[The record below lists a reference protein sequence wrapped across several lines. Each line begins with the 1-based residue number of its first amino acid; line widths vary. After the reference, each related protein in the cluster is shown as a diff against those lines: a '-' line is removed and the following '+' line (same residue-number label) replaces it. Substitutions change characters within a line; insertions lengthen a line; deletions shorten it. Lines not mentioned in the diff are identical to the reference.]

1 MATNVLLSK
10 DPTIIASGIKNAI
23 QADLKDSKKKRAQQG
38 VDYYNYKHDILDNR
52 IFYIDDNNNLKEDKY
67 ATNIKIPN
75 AFLNE
80 LIDQK
85 VQYLLSNPVEI
96 ECDDDQLAK
105 YLEDYYNEDFQLFLN
120 DLLTNGSQKG
130 FEYVYPRT
138 TPDDVIVF
146 QVLDGLKIIPIYD
159 DLNVVQKVLRYY
171 SNDIVKDDKVKTIK
185 TAELYDDKQVMT
197 FEASEKDNYEYI
209 GSQPHILGTNGEE
222 IGGRSYDTIP
232 LYRYQN
238 NQQERTDLEP
248 IKALIDDYDLMNSY
262 LSNNL
267 QSFSDAI
274 YVVRGF
280 EGDSLDKLQMNLR
293 NKKVV
298 GVGDDGGIDVKVVNI
313 PVEGR
318 KTKMEIDSEN
328 IYRFGFGFDSSQV
341 GDGNVTNVV
350 IKSRYTRL
358 DMKAN
363 KTEVRLRAF
372 LKWSLDLVIA
382 DINRKNNTS
391 YNSNQVEFVITR
403 KMLVNE
409 NDLANNEK
417 VEADTKSVEVQTLL
431 AAAPLLPDD
440 EVVQMICDI
449 YDLDYDEIQKQLS
462 VKGYTEQPSASDT
475 QEVAEAAQDAA
486 GVKTLNGAQTQSLI
500 SIITQYQ
507 TNVLTRNQAIQ
518 MIIVAIGVSEDQANK
533 LLGDDNVNNTVAGVV
548 S

>member
-10 DPTIIASGIKNAI
+10 DPTIIASGIKQAI
-23 QADLKDSKKKRAQQG
+23 QSDLKDKKKEIAQQG

-96 ECDDDQLAK
+96 ECDDDKLAE

-171 SNDIVKDDKVKTIK
+171 SNDIVKDGKVETIK
-185 TAELYDDKQVMT
+185 TAELYDDKEVMT
-197 FEASEKDNYEYI
+197 FEAFEKDDYKYI

-222 IGGRSYDTIP
+222 IGGRSYNTIP

-298 GVGDDGGIDVKVVNI
+298 GVGDDGGIDEKVVNI

-363 KTEVRLRAF
+363 KTETRLRAF

-391 YNSNQVEFVITR
+391 FNSNQVEFVITR
-403 KMLVNE
+403 EMLVNE
-409 NDLANNEK
+409 NDLADNKK

-449 YDLDYDEIQKQLS
+449 YDLDYDEIQQQLS
-462 VKGYTEQPSASDT
+462 VKGYESKPEQ
-475 QEVAEAAQDAA
+475 
-486 GVKTLNGAQTQSLI
+486 
-500 SIITQYQ
+500 
-507 TNVLTRNQAIQ
+507 
-518 MIIVAIGVSEDQANK
+518 
-533 LLGDDNVNNTVAGVV
+533 
-548 S
+548 